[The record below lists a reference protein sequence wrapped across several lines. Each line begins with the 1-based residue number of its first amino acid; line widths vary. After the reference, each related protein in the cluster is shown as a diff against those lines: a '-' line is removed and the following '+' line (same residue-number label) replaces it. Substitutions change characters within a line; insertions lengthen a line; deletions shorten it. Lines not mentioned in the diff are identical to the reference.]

1 MTHNVQGDGMVR
13 NVGNYGI
20 VRNVKSDAV
29 AQNGVFGGE
38 VRSPPPTMTAVTTTI
53 ALFTPL

>member
-1 MTHNVQGDGMVR
+1 MVR